1 MNMNILKS
9 LPMLLLIGGLMGC
22 STTPSGAGNSKAAD
36 EGYFLSWEQK
46 GQLLGSGRIKD
57 ADGIWYDVWV
67 VPGYNQSTDA
77 TIKYLKRT
85 GSDFG
90 EYFGSKKY
98 SDLADTSWDMYC
110 FGYDD
115 CLYDFTIKGLPKAWG
130 KYWSTAEERTSKRVF
145 GWWFAYPWA
154 LMESTVDPVV
164 RIPLGLGGTALGTV
178 LGTAVV
184 PGYYAVDSAVVGT
197 WHFTVN
203 TVLLPTVA
211 CTWNTII
218 APPMSLVGQKPAPSR
233 TDGFWVTQLKPEDV
247 RPPAVEEPIIPE
259 DLEALAIWGRLL
271 LDASQPFEV
280 QLKSLRKQTQAEHD
294 QINRKA
300 RKEEDTIQNQKQQ
313 AIGTLIADPVQQKP
327 LDYLRSRNFDS
338 KRTSK
343 ATEKLRQHFTDQ
355 KELTPE
361 EINQALYLLKQYSPA
376 STPKQQPVRP
386 KTDPLQHSADVIDKI
401 H

>member
-1 MNMNILKS
+1 MKIPILKFLMS
-9 LPMLLLIGGLMGC
+9 AVIMGGFSGC
-22 STTPSGAGNSKAAD
+22 STTPSGTDNSKVAD

-178 LGTAVV
+178 LGTVVV

-203 TVLLPTVA
+203 TVFLPTVA

-218 APPMSLVGQKPAPSR
+218 APPMSLVGQKPSPTR
-233 TDGFWVTQLKPEDV
+233 TDGFWVKQIDDPSIAEQPIMPKDV
-247 RPPAVEEPIIPE
+247 ET
-259 DLEALAIWGRLL
+259 LAAWGRLL
-271 LDASQPFEV
+271 LSASQPFEV
-280 QLKSLRKQTQAEHD
+280 QRQSLQKQTQVEHD
-294 QINRKA
+294 AINKKTEQSQATIR
-300 RKEEDTIQNQKQQ
+300 RKEKESFRAISEDPAQKE
-313 AIGTLIADPVQQKP
+313 T
-327 LDYLRSRNFDS
+327 LDYLRSRSFDS
-338 KRTSK
+338 RRTLK
-343 ATEKLRQHFTDQ
+343 AAGDVRRHLEAQ
-355 KELTPE
+355 KELSPE
-361 EINQALYLLKQYSPA
+361 EINRIMSLLTRYSPS
-376 STPKQQPVRP
+376 STTNQPPLRP
-386 KTDPLQHSADVIDKI
+386 KTDPLKHSVEVIKEME
-401 H
+401 